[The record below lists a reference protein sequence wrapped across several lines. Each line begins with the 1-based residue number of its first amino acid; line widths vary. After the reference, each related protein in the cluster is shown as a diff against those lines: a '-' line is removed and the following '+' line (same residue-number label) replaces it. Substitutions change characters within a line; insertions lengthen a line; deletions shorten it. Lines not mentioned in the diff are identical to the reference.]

1 MDENLSEQ
9 EIEEI
14 EKILKES
21 ADNMKIM
28 PYEQRRARLAERLGF
43 SENREEE
50 PVSVKEPAVAT
61 NSGIAG
67 GSGFFHN
74 KSKLIVGLAVLF
86 CCILLAI
93 VLPFVLKK
101 ETRFLFGNLEQ
112 VNCTQQEYETELS
125 AAKLNTPDFSDY
137 NIDLYGLWLTSEKDV
152 KGWGLNYFDEKNECV
167 VYLDFF
173 DKSVVEIQT
182 INDFETLHQTIT
194 ISKTTIQ
201 YHTQKTDGTYNT
213 IALASYKN
221 ATYRIQCVS
230 AQEDISGVFRDLF
243 GEE

>member
-14 EKILKES
+14 EKLLKES

-43 SENREEE
+43 SENREAE
-50 PVSVKEPAVAT
+50 PVSVTEPSVAT
-61 NSGIAG
+61 NNGTAG
-67 GSGFFHN
+67 GNGFFHN
-74 KSKLIVGLAVLF
+74 KSGLIVGLAVLF
-86 CCILLAI
+86 CCIVLAI

-112 VNCTQQEYETELS
+112 NDSDENNFYITLNEANLETVDFT
-125 AAKLNTPDFSDY
+125 AYHFDAYRVWTAPDGR
-137 NIDLYGLWLTSEKDV
+137 IR
-152 KGWGLNYFDEKNECV
+152 GWGTDYFDEDNISM

-173 DKSVVEIQT
+173 DKTVTDIQT
-182 INDFETLHQTIT
+182 VKGFKEESQTVI
-194 ISKTTIQ
+194 IDNTTIQ
-201 YHTQKTDGTYNT
+201 YYTQKTDETYNT

-230 AQEDISGVFRDLF
+230 AHEDISGVFRDLF